1 MCHLCPIAGR
11 LQIAFKSIVRRQKTD
26 DHPHIAK
33 RHKTV
38 RAFLTN
44 FEKYFFMVA

>member
-1 MCHLCPIAGR
+1 MGTHHRAKTPT
-11 LQIAFKSIVRRQKTD
+11 KRRQQTVE
-26 DHPHIAK
+26 PTSIAK

-44 FEKYFFMVA
+44 FEKIFFMLA